1 MVRLAKR
8 EDMKAINAIR
18 KEVFDLHVNAL
29 PHIFKVVW
37 DEDKEIEFLKTVLSD
52 ENVLFYL
59 YVKDKKIIGYAHVE
73 KREKFDRGAK
83 ESRRWCHLS
92 DFGVTKSE
100 RAKGIGGEFLKAIEK
115 ELKSQSFSKLELNV
129 WEFNQSAMKFY
140 EKKWFLH
147 FKENNGKRYI
157 RKEEASASSFL
168 FTWHLIN
175 LINRN
180 RLDPFPRE
188 IFSAK
193 VTKTSSLLVN
203 WTKKTEFSDDVVWRK
218 VKKFFHDFVDF

>member
-1 MVRLAKR
+1 MVRLAKE
-8 EDMKAINAIR
+8 EDLKKVNKIR

-37 DEDKEIEFLKTVLSD
+37 DEEKELEFLKTILSD

-59 YVKDKKIIGYAHVE
+59 YEKNNKIIGYAHIE

-83 ESRRWCHLS
+83 EPRRWCHLS

-140 EKKWFLH
+140 EK
-147 FKENNGKRYI
+147 NGFYTLKRI
-157 RKEEASASSFL
+157 MEKD
-168 FTWHLIN
+168 I
-175 LINRN
+175 
-180 RLDPFPRE
+180 
-188 IFSAK
+188 
-193 VTKTSSLLVN
+193 
-203 WTKKTEFSDDVVWRK
+203 
-218 VKKFFHDFVDF
+218 

>member
-73 KREKFDRGAK
+73 KREKFEAGG
-83 ESRRWCHLS
+83 S
-92 DFGVTKSE
+92 FG
-100 RAKGIGGEFLKAIEK
+100 GIW
-115 ELKSQSFSKLELNV
+115 SFHPDLPPL
-129 WEFNQSAMKFY
+129 
-140 EKKWFLH
+140 
-147 FKENNGKRYI
+147 
-157 RKEEASASSFL
+157 
-168 FTWHLIN
+168 
-175 LINRN
+175 
-180 RLDPFPRE
+180 
-188 IFSAK
+188 
-193 VTKTSSLLVN
+193 
-203 WTKKTEFSDDVVWRK
+203 
-218 VKKFFHDFVDF
+218 